1 MDKKDLENIQEI
13 TNKCHIYYNHIRCET
28 NQNIYTSSIT
38 HDDGTLYLK
47 PSIENNINHTWEQK
61 AQIYKK
67 ISKEMKCNKFA
78 NLNYIHGKNRILQA
92 IINIK
97 KIIHINET
105 VFFFPYP
112 PHWPFAHYINYG
124 YQYFYYY
131 MYLKNIYPNI
141 KIIMNKS
148 DNNKYWLFLKKTLN
162 LKDIIFIDTNT
173 CIINI
178 GTTFCIYSQM
188 ESPVTFSN
196 KCIEFYNTI
205 GNLSLSKN
213 KIDINLKN
221 YPKKLLFL
229 RKSSNIASNSKRL
242 LENRQQ
248 IVDLCKKYNY
258 IDIDQTNY
266 TMEEVIYLMNNA
278 THLIT
283 EVGGS
288 IVHLLWTSKPIK
300 HISINWSYE
309 PWQLLPNFYENSN
322 KYLKL
327 MPPCSGS
334 GFENILKNKE
344 TTVIYNTG
352 NQKLFD
358 LLEGKYNSFSH
369 TEIPQNRNFKNIEE
383 LENAIK
389 ANE

>member
-1 MDKKDLENIQEI
+1 M
-13 TNKCHIYYNHIRCET
+13 
-28 NQNIYTSSIT
+28 
-38 HDDGTLYLK
+38 
-47 PSIENNINHTWEQK
+47 
-61 AQIYKK
+61 
-67 ISKEMKCNKFA
+67 
-78 NLNYIHGKNRILQA
+78 
-92 IINIK
+92 NIK
-97 KIIHINET
+97 KTIHINET

-131 MYLKNIYPNI
+131 IYLKNIYPNI

-242 LENRQQ
+242 SRPRHQAS
-248 IVDLCKKYNY
+248 C
-258 IDIDQTNY
+258 
-266 TMEEVIYLMNNA
+266 
-278 THLIT
+278 
-283 EVGGS
+283 
-288 IVHLLWTSKPIK
+288 
-300 HISINWSYE
+300 
-309 PWQLLPNFYENSN
+309 
-322 KYLKL
+322 
-327 MPPCSGS
+327 
-334 GFENILKNKE
+334 
-344 TTVIYNTG
+344 
-352 NQKLFD
+352 
-358 LLEGKYNSFSH
+358 
-369 TEIPQNRNFKNIEE
+369 
-383 LENAIK
+383 
-389 ANE
+389 